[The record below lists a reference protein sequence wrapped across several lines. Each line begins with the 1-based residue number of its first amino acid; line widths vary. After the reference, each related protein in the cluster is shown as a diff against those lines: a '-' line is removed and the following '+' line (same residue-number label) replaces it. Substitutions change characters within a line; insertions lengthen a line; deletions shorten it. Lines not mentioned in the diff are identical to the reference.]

1 MPRTANKLA
10 IPKRFKHGQH
20 IFFWKEIHTNQVLY
34 SFTRQLD
41 DSLLEQIPFI
51 GKNSKPPT
59 IRPDLWT
66 PLLTVFFP
74 SDKQG
79 LVAYRMLREFRRLH
93 ETSWD
98 KNNPEIKRME
108 KKKRIHWIKDQKA
121 NSIADLAKVLSM
133 FKDQAPKLEEMA
145 RNKRAEVEKEALK
158 RWEQVKRR
166 AAKADAGELSKIER
180 EIESLKTQR
189 ARKTGDK
196 ERQRLDRAIN
206 IWRMQYA
213 SLKKSQKQVLKFQEE
228 EERIA
233 KKKEAERQARIV
245 EMADKLPDQE
255 ASEKLPPGEAS
266 PTVEPLPTIEK
277 LPVIEEGGKLP
288 KFTVLPENQA
298 LAKIVPIQFQKPVP
312 APMSIDGVVVQWA
325 HLTDAEHALGSW
337 PTEVLHA
344 EMGHLRRFPPLPEDD
359 PQEFPLN
366 EEEGETMRLARLEHK
381 RRNREKEEAKQAE
394 RLANK
399 LAAKAK
405 HGEKAG
411 ILGRFIPKL
420 PFFGNKAPRRA
431 QLEQ

>member
-1 MPRTANKLA
+1 MPRSANKLA
-10 IPKRFKHGQH
+10 IPKRFKQGQH

-74 SDKQG
+74 NDKQG

-145 RNKRAEVEKEALK
+145 RKRRAEVEEEALQ
-158 RWEQVKRR
+158 RWEEVKRR
-166 AAKADAGELSKIER
+166 AAKVDAGELSKIEG
-180 EIESLKTQR
+180 EIERLKAER
-189 ARKTGDK
+189 ERKTGDK
-196 ERQRLDRAIN
+196 ERQRIDKAIN
-206 IWRMQYA
+206 VFRQQYA
-213 SLKKSQKQVLKFQEE
+213 LLKRSQKQILKFQEE

-233 KKKEAERQARIV
+233 KEKEAEKQARPV
-245 EMADKLPDQE
+245 ELTDARSDQE
-255 ASEKLPPGEAS
+255 ASEKLPGVKTS
-266 PTVEPLPTIEK
+266 PSAETLPATDK
-277 LPVIEEGGKLP
+277 LPVVEEGSQLP
-288 KFTVLPENQA
+288 KFTVLPENRA
-298 LAKIVPIQFQKPVP
+298 LAKIVPIQFRKPVP
-312 APMSIDGVVVQWA
+312 APMSIDGIVVQWA
-325 HLTDAEHALGSW
+325 QLTDAEHALGSW

-344 EMGHLRRFPPLPEDD
+344 EMGHLRRFPPLPEED
-359 PQEFPLN
+359 PQQFPLMG
-366 EEEGETMRLARLEHK
+366 EEGEFFRLAKIEQ
-381 RRNREKEEAKQAE
+381 RRQNVEKEEARQAE
-394 RLANK
+394 RRANK
-399 LAAKAK
+399 VAAREK
-405 HGEKAG
+405 HG
-411 ILGRFIPKL
+411 ILGRLVPKL
-420 PFFGNKAPRRA
+420 PFFGNKPSRRA